1 MKKIFIYFFLISSNL
16 YSQTNYEYFGAL
28 KLNGNDA
35 SIITYRITF
44 TEAKGAIKGYSI
56 TDIGGKHE
64 TKNVIEGFYN
74 KKTKVLTF
82 KELNVLYTKS
92 PLSKDVFCFVNFSGK
107 VKLINDNSKLEGD
120 FKGLYKNNLKC
131 IDGTLLLIGSNKLY
145 KFLNKINTK
154 IQTSK
159 KIDAKTKEKVNP
171 IAVFDSLKVNTL
183 TKNQNLN
190 VFVGSNELELEVW
203 DAKIEDGD
211 RIDLYQNGK
220 KILDN
225 YTVLNKKR
233 KITIK
238 LDADTNIFKIV
249 ALNEGERTLN
259 TAMILIIDKERTF
272 ELETNLKKGEN
283 TSITVI
289 KN

>member
-44 TEAKGAIKGYSI
+44 TEAKGVIKGYSI

-92 PLSKDVFCFVNFSGK
+92 PLNKDVFCFVNFSGK

-131 IDGTLLLIGSNKLY
+131 IDGTLLLTGSNKLY

-190 VFVGSNELELEVW
+190 VFVSTNELELEVW

-238 LDADTNIFKIV
+238 LDADTNIFIIV